1 MAATRAL
8 EFYLEVG
15 ILTAVLGDSKIII
28 NSLKEDNEFLAP
40 YRVQGSQS
48 RIGGCTSLTSRTIY
62 FGTGQYWCTISSLP
76 LFFIYINI
84 YIYIYIYYNKYK
96 SLP

>member
-28 NSLKEDNEFLAP
+28 NSLKEDNESLAP

-48 RIGGCTSLTSRTIY
+48 CIGGCTSLTSRTIY
-62 FGTGQYWCTISSLP
+62 FGIGQYRCTVSILP
-76 LFFIYINI
+76 FFFIFICVCV
-84 YIYIYIYYNKYK
+84 
-96 SLP
+96 L